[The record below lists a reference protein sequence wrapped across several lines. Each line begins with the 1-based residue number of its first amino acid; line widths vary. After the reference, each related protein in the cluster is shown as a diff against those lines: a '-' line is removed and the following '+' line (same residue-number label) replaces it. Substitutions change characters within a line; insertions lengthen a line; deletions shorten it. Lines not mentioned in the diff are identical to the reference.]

1 MLCWLGISTMSF
13 QVSFFIRENMLL
25 NVCGWLCECMCAY
38 FFLPLVFR
46 PVWHRAALLFP
57 TAALLLAE
65 ADTSTLT
72 DSRSRYGWLFTADIN
87 IHLVLFDQKFTE
99 SNIGVNTKQ
108 GLHCINFVNSPT
120 CKCRPW
126 ESCGKQRGEAGRYG
140 VWWPFAGPQGMQWFP
155 QQQTMQAQGET
166 REDGERERAGGPAQ
180 NAWRDS
186 TGGDTVCP
194 RW

>member
-13 QVSFFIRENMLL
+13 QVSFFLRENMLL
-25 NVCGWLCECMCAY
+25 NVCGWVCECMCAY

-99 SNIGVNTKQ
+99 SNIGVNIALILWTHPHVNVGPENPVENNVEKQ
-108 GLHCINFVNSPT
+108 EDMECGGLSPDHRECNGSRSSKQ
-120 CKCRPW
+120 CKHR
-126 ESCGKQRGEAGRYG
+126 GK
-140 VWWPFAGPQGMQWFP
+140 
-155 QQQTMQAQGET
+155 
-166 REDGERERAGGPAQ
+166 RERMEKEREREEQLKTHEEIQQEEIQSVHDGK
-180 NAWRDS
+180 NIS
-186 TGGDTVCP
+186 
-194 RW
+194 

>member
-1 MLCWLGISTMSF
+1 MLFWLGISTMSF
-13 QVSFFIRENMLL
+13 QVSFFQITQLNATTFRENMLL
-25 NVCGWLCECMCAY
+25 NVCVWVFESMCAY

-87 IHLVLFDQKFTE
+87 IHLVWFE
-99 SNIGVNTKQ
+99 YRCKQ
-108 GLHCINFVNSPT
+108 DLHCIHFVNSPT
-120 CKCRPW
+120 CYCRLW
-126 ESCGKQRGEAGRYG
+126 ESCSKQRGEAGRCG

-155 QQQTMQAQGET
+155 QQTMQAQGET
-166 REDGERERAGGPAQ
+166 REDGERERAGGTAQ

-186 TGGDTVCP
+186 TGGDKVCA